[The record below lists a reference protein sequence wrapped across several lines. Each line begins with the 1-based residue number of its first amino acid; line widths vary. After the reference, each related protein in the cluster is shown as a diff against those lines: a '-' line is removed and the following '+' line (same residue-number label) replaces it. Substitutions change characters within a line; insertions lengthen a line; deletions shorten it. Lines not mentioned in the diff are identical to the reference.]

1 MKHLRG
7 GRIPNF
13 FCLFGAI
20 LFVVASIEPASAYV
34 GPEVGSLAVQA
45 LIAGF
50 AAVAGVVSVFFAQ
63 VKRAFVT
70 IFSRRPT
77 AGYQRTKNDGPADRG

>member
-13 FCLFGAI
+13 IGLLGAI
-20 LFVVASIEPASAYV
+20 LFVVASTEPASAYI

-50 AAVAGVVSVFFAQ
+50 AAVAGLVSVFFAQ
-63 VKRAFVT
+63 VKRAFAV
-70 IFSRRPT
+70 IFSPRP
-77 AGYQRTKNDGPADRG
+77 GYQRTKNDDSAGRE